1 VEFDLT
7 LGSLSNLA
15 ERAQGLD
22 RQKIASDLARLKSR
36 IKSQRQVPSE
46 LHGTWVPYNTVRVGG
61 SRYGTTKTMFVL
73 VRNGLRACPQAVP

>member
-1 VEFDLT
+1 VDFDPT

-22 RQKIASDLARLKSR
+22 RQKIASDLARMKSR

-46 LHGTWVPYNTVRVGG
+46 LHDTWVPYNTVRVGG
-61 SRYGTTKTMFVL
+61 SYCGTP
-73 VRNGLRACPQAVP
+73 VRAGEHGS